1 MRSSNKIEKRLEN
14 ERIGQ
19 QGEREANRS
28 AQCQQSSKRQDPGGD
43 GGGVVKLKTKSKK
56 WRSLTPQDRR
66 PYVEEAERLRVIHM
80 TEHPNYKY
88 RPRRR
93 KHAKARAGPNGG
105 AGSLGTGASVGANS
119 QGSAAGAN
127 LTVNNSSP
135 SELNYG
141 DGDSSQRMSPFTYN
155 PHYYAGSNNALN
167 TPDSSPTQSPEPIA
181 VPPTVGSR
189 KLAAVAA
196 AAAANGGAVPANGD
210 SKMDDVSS
218 ALPTPEMSPL
228 ELEKEPGFGGGLHS
242 AHAGSYDD
250 LKSKQKLTY
259 DGVYGV
265 KSEQKLPA
273 TFQAHAYEHETHQ
286 SHQQQHHQQQ
296 QQQHHQSQHH
306 HHHQQDALVKREYG
320 GFGHGGEK
328 RYAYEGVGQ
337 LVNGSGLHEKR
348 NYLSVSSGSTTTTAM
363 VNGMYVMCTNRS
375 ILDQGHIV
383 TGTYFPPL
391 ATSEDHQTLG
401 TTTMTTSS
409 HGPTHLSTN
418 SNHNNGSGNS
428 NNSPGTAA
436 NAQSQLK
443 SSNGLLG
450 AGVSTANTQM
460 SQISNSNAQHLQQQ
474 QQQQQQQAISNEQLN
489 SYYGTASLPNGTLP
503 TYSYAYKDYGIMY
516 ESHSIP
522 GQDVEGVD
530 SRDLEKYLKY
540 PDSNQNFNGYDSAS
554 YHQTAGSSPAGGSI
568 YGLPQGEYYT
578 YGGAVLAHQSPQ
590 HQAQQQQHQQQ
601 QQQQQQQQH
610 QHQQSH
616 QLSLS
621 ANGGGGGQGIPKLSD
636 VMLQGPGSHQLP
648 STPVALYAL
657 PQLQHAQH
665 LAAAGGGTTQLVSVQ
680 HGGHPLGPNVGTM
693 ADIYVANEQQLKDDE
708 FSNILAGVRKTCYSN

>member
-1 MRSSNKIEKRLEN
+1 M
-14 ERIGQ
+14 
-19 QGEREANRS
+19 
-28 AQCQQSSKRQDPGGD
+28 PPP
-43 GGGVVKLKTKSKK
+43 SKK

-105 AGSLGTGASVGANS
+105 AGSIGTGASVGANS

-273 TFQAHAYEHETHQ
+273 TFQSHAYEHETHQ
-286 SHQQQHHQQQ
+286 SHQQQHQQQQQ

-391 ATSEDHQTLG
+391 AT
-401 TTTMTTSS
+401 
-409 HGPTHLSTN
+409 
-418 SNHNNGSGNS
+418 
-428 NNSPGTAA
+428 
-436 NAQSQLK
+436 
-443 SSNGLLG
+443 
-450 AGVSTANTQM
+450 
-460 SQISNSNAQHLQQQ
+460 
-474 QQQQQQQAISNEQLN
+474 
-489 SYYGTASLPNGTLP
+489 
-503 TYSYAYKDYGIMY
+503 
-516 ESHSIP
+516 IP

-530 SRDLEKYLKY
+530 SRDLDKYLKY
-540 PDSNQNFNGYDSAS
+540 PDSNQNFNGYD
-554 YHQTAGSSPAGGSI
+554 T
-568 YGLPQGEYYT
+568 
-578 YGGAVLAHQSPQ
+578 
-590 HQAQQQQHQQQ
+590 
-601 QQQQQQQQH
+601 
-610 QHQQSH
+610 
-616 QLSLS
+616 
-621 ANGGGGGQGIPKLSD
+621 
-636 VMLQGPGSHQLP
+636 
-648 STPVALYAL
+648 
-657 PQLQHAQH
+657 
-665 LAAAGGGTTQLVSVQ
+665 GGGTTQLVSVQ

>member
-1 MRSSNKIEKRLEN
+1 MFKRN
-14 ERIGQ
+14 VR
-19 QGEREANRS
+19 
-28 AQCQQSSKRQDPGGD
+28 
-43 GGGVVKLKTKSKK
+43 KK

-93 KHAKARAGPNGG
+93 KHAKARAGPGSG
-105 AGSLGTGASVGANS
+105 PAGAAGSLGTGNSSSVGATA

-141 DGDSSQRMSPFTYN
+141 DGDSQSQRMSPYTYN
-155 PHYYAGSNNALN
+155 PHYYTGSNNALN

-189 KLAAVAA
+189 KLAVATGAAA
-196 AAAANGGAVPANGD
+196 AAAANGDGGQ
-210 SKMDDVSS
+210 KLDDVSS

-265 KSEQKLPA
+265 KSEQKLPT
-273 TFQAHAYEHETHQ
+273 TFPSHAYDHETHQ
-286 SHQQQHHQQQ
+286 SHHQQQ
-296 QQQHHQSQHH
+296 QQQHPQH
-306 HHHQQDALVKREYG
+306 HHHQQQDGLVKREYG
-320 GFGHGGEK
+320 GFGLGGDK
-328 RYAYEGVGQ
+328 RYSYEGVGQ
-337 LVNGSGLHEKR
+337 LVNGAGGLHEKR

-401 TTTMTTSS
+401 TTTMTTTG
-409 HGPTHLSTN
+409 HGPHLSTN
-418 SNHNNGSGNS
+418 SHGGS
-428 NNSPGTAA
+428 NNNSGLPTQAKA
-436 NAQSQLK
+436 
-443 SSNGLLG
+443 SNGLPP
-450 AGVSTANTQM
+450 ASSQM
-460 SQISNSNAQHLQQQ
+460 SQIAGNNAQHLQQQ
-474 QQQQQQQAISNEQLN
+474 HQQQQHQQQQQQLTNDQLN

-516 ESHSIP
+516 ESPSLA
-522 GQDVEGVD
+522 GQDVDPVD
-530 SRDLEKYLKY
+530 SRELDKYLKY
-540 PDSNQNFNGYDSAS
+540 PDSNHNFNGYDSAS
-554 YHQTAGSSPAGGSI
+554 YHQAASPAGGSI
-568 YGLPQGEYYT
+568 YGLAQGEYYS
-578 YGGAVLAHQSPQ
+578 YGGGGTLAHQSPQ
-590 HQAQQQQHQQQ
+590 HQGAQQQS
-601 QQQQQQQQH
+601 QQQQQH
-610 QHQQSH
+610 HQHHQH
-616 QLSLS
+616 QLSLP
-621 ANGGGGGQGIPKLSD
+621 ANGGQTIPKLSD
-636 VMLQGPGSHQLP
+636 VMLQGGPAHQLP
-648 STPVALYAL
+648 STPVALYAI

-665 LAAAGGGTTQLVSVQ
+665 LAAAGGGAPVVTVQ
-680 HGGHPLGPNVGTM
+680 HGPHPLGPNGHPTM
-693 ADIYVANEQQLKDDE
+693 TDIYVASEQQLKDDE